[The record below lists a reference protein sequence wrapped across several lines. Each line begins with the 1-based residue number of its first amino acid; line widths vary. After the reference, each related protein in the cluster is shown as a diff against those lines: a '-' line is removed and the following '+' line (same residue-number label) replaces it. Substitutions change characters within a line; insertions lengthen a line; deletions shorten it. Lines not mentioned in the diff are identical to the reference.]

1 MKPNSTFV
9 LIKRRSPLA
18 APPPPQGHPG
28 QAKTLRNAAPAHSP
42 AAVTCLLSHC
52 WIPAALWSRNIS
64 PVHGASPAAKA
75 NTPLTGQHTPFVK
88 QTHGHIDFVC
98 VQKKKNKLPANCQG
112 RVCQLCR
119 NQTGCAGLGGSADPK
134 AKAADFRGGLSLE
147 RAREKGR
154 GRTG

>member
-98 VQKKKNKLPANCQG
+98 VQKKKPTNYLQIARAECASCAEIR
-112 RVCQLCR
+112 RVVLAGGALLTQKQKQLI
-119 NQTGCAGLGGSADPK
+119 
-134 AKAADFRGGLSLE
+134 LE
-147 RAREKGR
+147 VV
-154 GRTG
+154 